1 MSFTRPTK
9 APPAYEDVYVQEGSD
24 AKLVWTY
31 SITTDRNE
39 LALAN
44 AVTWSTF
51 IPQLTSDGSNRRGL
65 IVEKR
70 DGTRQNL
77 GTIPSYL
84 TGRISIEDQA
94 TLVISSVK
102 TTDDNF
108 YACQLSTTSLAAPV
122 VRSLIRLTVTSKQ
135 CSYFHIAL
143 STRADLSRE
152 QNVTLYHL
160 GVVVGIAMRVEQM
173 ILH

>member
-1 MSFTRPTK
+1 MISPS
-9 APPAYEDVYVQEGSD
+9 YEDVYVREGSD

-51 IPQLTSDGSNRRGL
+51 IPQLTSDGVNRKGL

-70 DGTRQNL
+70 DGTRRNL

-108 YACQLSTTSLAAPV
+108 YACQLSTTSLATPV
-122 VRSLIRLTVTSKQ
+122 VSSLIRLTVRSK
-135 CSYFHIAL
+135 
-143 STRADLSRE
+143 
-152 QNVTLYHL
+152 
-160 GVVVGIAMRVEQM
+160 
-173 ILH
+173 